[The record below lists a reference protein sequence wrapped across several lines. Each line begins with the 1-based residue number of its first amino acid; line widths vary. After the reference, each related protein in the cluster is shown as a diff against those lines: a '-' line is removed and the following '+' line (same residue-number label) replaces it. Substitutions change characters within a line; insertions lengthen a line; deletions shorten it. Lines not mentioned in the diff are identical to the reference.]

1 MYPSLMNAERA
12 IARQHELIAEAA
24 DRRLAREARQ
34 ARRAERAERAERRQ
48 GATRSVRRSWL
59 RSATQP
65 AHS

>member
-34 ARRAERAERAERRQ
+34 ARRAERAERRQ